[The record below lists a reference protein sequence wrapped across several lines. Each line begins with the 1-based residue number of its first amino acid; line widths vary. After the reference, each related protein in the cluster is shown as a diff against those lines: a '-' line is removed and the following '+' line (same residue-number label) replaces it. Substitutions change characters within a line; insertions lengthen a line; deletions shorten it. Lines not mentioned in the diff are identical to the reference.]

1 MTHALAEVV
10 KNLNNVMER
19 MSSNKSLFVVI
30 TFYLV
35 LTTNK
40 VNAQPSVKI
49 VEESCISTVMDLFIQ
64 KNQSIENLPGY
75 RIQIYNGNSRD
86 KMNEI
91 QQKFKKN
98 YPEIETYLVYQAPYF
113 KLRAG
118 DFIERIEANKFL
130 VTIRKDYPS
139 AFLVTEEVKIK

>member
-1 MTHALAEVV
+1 
-10 KNLNNVMER
+10 MEK
-19 MSSNKSLFVVI
+19 MNKTKGILVAFAFCFLLLPNKSQ
-30 TFYLV
+30 
-35 LTTNK
+35 
-40 VNAQPSVKI
+40 AQSSVKI
-49 VEESCISTVMDLFIQ
+49 VEESCINAIMDLFIQ

-91 QQKFKKN
+91 QQKFKRT
-98 YPEIETYLVYQAPYF
+98 YPEIETYLVYQAPNF

>member
-1 MTHALAEVV
+1 
-10 KNLNNVMER
+10 MEK
-19 MSSNKSLFVVI
+19 MNKIIGILVIAFCFVLIPNKSR
-30 TFYLV
+30 
-35 LTTNK
+35 
-40 VNAQPSVKI
+40 AQSSVKI
-49 VEESCISTVMDLFIQ
+49 VEESCINTVMDLFIQ

-91 QQKFKKN
+91 QQKFKRN
-98 YPEIETYLVYQAPYF
+98 YPDIETYLVYQAPNF

-118 DFIERIEANKFL
+118 DFTERVEANKFL

>member
-1 MTHALAEVV
+1 
-10 KNLNNVMER
+10 MEKMNKIKR
-19 MSSNKSLFVVI
+19 TLPIAFCFVLLPNKSQ
-30 TFYLV
+30 
-35 LTTNK
+35 
-40 VNAQPSVKI
+40 AQAGVKI
-49 VEESCISTVMDLFIQ
+49 VEETCVNAVMDLFIQ

-86 KMNEI
+86 KMNYL
-91 QQKFKKN
+91 QQKFKIA

-118 DFIERIEANKFL
+118 DFTERVEANKFL